1 MLDPQTYIL
10 LHKYQ
15 QVDRMKQIEENRL
28 RQIIERSSIHLPS
41 LSQLSRFISSWR
53 TERRQTRKE
62 TRLVEGKIVMP

>member
-15 QVDRMKQIEENRL
+15 QVDRMKQVEENRL
-28 RQIIERSSIHLPS
+28 LQHVEQPSIQLLS

-53 TERRQTRKE
+53 TERRQRRKE

>member
-28 RQIIERSSIHLPS
+28 RQIIERPSIHLPS

-53 TERRQTRKE
+53 TERHQTRKE

>member
-28 RQIIERSSIHLPS
+28 LQLVNRPWIQLPS
-41 LSQLSRFISSWR
+41 LSQVSKFISSWR
-53 TERRQTRKE
+53 TERRQTQKE
-62 TRLVEGKIVMP
+62 THLVEGKIVMP